1 MSNNPLNDISRVYLE
16 QVAEKKQEVEID
28 EASYSAK
35 AARAGKD
42 IGKPG
47 KQFAKIA
54 KSAAERYGS
63 KERGEKVAGA
73 VLAKLRKEAL
83 DPVGKE
89 DKDIDNDGD
98 HDKSDKYLL
107 NRRKVRGAAISKKKM
122 KESFS
127 NWRQDL
133 SEVMDDVE
141 AKKEIKEKKV
151 NNKITINP
159 DFKESVENMGGQ
171 LIEMVEI
178 EEGMTMKDFKQQRS
192 RQKQKEKRAAE
203 KTSSTRRAGIHADK
217 ASPERAA
224 RHRANVDP
232 DFEGNDERNY
242 PGGKL
247 NPKKVR
253 KAKALGELGEAV
265 YGGEKQEPKDTRY
278 TVTAADK
285 KGNTTAYQKYKAG
298 DKRYKAAPHLGEEVL
313 DEKAL
318 SQQQQK
324 FMGMV
329 YAVKKG
335 EMAAPSAAVAKAAAG
350 MSKKSARDFA
360 KTKHE
365 GLPKKVAEQMDDQI
379 EPTGDKK
386 MEQQRQKIQ
395 MQKVR
400 DLTTRLQAARKGV
413 Y

>member
-1 MSNNPLNDISRVYLE
+1 
-16 QVAEKKQEVEID
+16 
-28 EASYSAK
+28 
-35 AARAGKD
+35 
-42 IGKPG
+42 
-47 KQFAKIA
+47 
-54 KSAAERYGS
+54 
-63 KERGEKVAGA
+63 
-73 VLAKLRKEAL
+73 
-83 DPVGKE
+83 
-89 DKDIDNDGD
+89 
-98 HDKSDKYLL
+98 
-107 NRRKVRGAAISKKKM
+107 
-122 KESFS
+122 
-127 NWRQDL
+127 
-133 SEVMDDVE
+133 MDDVE
-141 AKKEIKEKKV
+141 AQKEIKEKKV

-171 LIEMVEI
+171 LIEMVEV

-203 KTSSTRRAGIHADK
+203 KTSSTRRAGIHK
-217 ASPERAA
+217 PEKSPERAA

-232 DFEGNDERNY
+232 DFEGDDESNY

-247 NPKKVR
+247 RAKKVR

-285 KGNTTAYQKYKAG
+285 KANTAAYQKYKAG
-298 DKRYKAAPHLGEEVL
+298 DKKYKAAPHLGEEVL

-365 GLPKKVAEQMDDQI
+365 GLPKKVKEEIETIDERMHDEPGEGPRQRYGDYHGRDRSGSRGIRMSAGLQPREMIDKKTEKKKVAEQMDDQI